1 MDSDRTSIPL
11 SRARMV
17 IFSGTRMQDYNI
29 LVTFHHN
36 DRWRAERE
44 VIEILR
50 DVGLELEDLMESTV
64 PGLLYLRVAGSG
76 KDAVRKLRKFAFRFP
91 EMFRSTH
98 RWTPIEEWVSST
110 PEAMVSAAKIF
121 GGRLRKDE
129 RWKMEVVKR
138 HYQEGS
144 TMDIILMLTDPID
157 AGDVDLEDPEKIIKV
172 EIIGDFAG
180 FSLVDPEEYLDIN
193 EVRVERGLMKIY

>member
-1 MDSDRTSIPL
+1 MVREVVDSDRTSIPL

-76 KDAVRKLRKFAFRFP
+76 KDAVRKLRKFAFRSRDVRSHTDGLLKNGSALNGLAADLRWPP
-91 EMFRSTH
+91 E
-98 RWTPIEEWVSST
+98 E
-110 PEAMVSAAKIF
+110 
-121 GGRLRKDE
+121 DE

-144 TMDIILMLTDPID
+144 TWTSSLLTDPID
-157 AGDVDLEDPEKIIKV
+157 AGDVDLGSKIIKV

-180 FSLVDPEEYLDIN
+180 FSLVDRRNILISM
-193 EVRVERGLMKIY
+193 R